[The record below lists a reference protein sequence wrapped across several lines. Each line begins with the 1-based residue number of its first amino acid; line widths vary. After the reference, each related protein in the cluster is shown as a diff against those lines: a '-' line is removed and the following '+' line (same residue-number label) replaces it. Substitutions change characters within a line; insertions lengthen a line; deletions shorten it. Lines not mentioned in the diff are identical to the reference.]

1 MAAFW
6 RPLTEFSLWWGP
18 KNGRYFFPGFEP
30 GANFF
35 GNRAVIKMMLLMP
48 QMSLMLP
55 MPLMPL
61 MPLMPTMPLM
71 RLMFLM
77 PLMPLMP
84 LMLLML
90 RVSHYAYDAS
100 GPFAPDVAHAF
111 VPLAAPDE
119 ILANGFH
126 ISHIPHAFDDF

>member
-1 MAAFW
+1 MAAI
-6 RPLTEFSLWWGP
+6 FSQGSIWGL
-18 KNGRYFFPGFEP
+18 FFE
-30 GANFF
+30 
-35 GNRAVIKMMLLMP
+35 NRAVIKMMLLMP

-90 RVSHYAYDAS
+90 RVSHDAYDAS

-111 VPLAAPDE
+111 EPLAAPDE

-126 ISHIPHAFDDF
+126 ISHIPHALDDF